1 MTLKNKLLAIVVASI
16 AVTVTLLSLILTYD
30 LKVLEDDLIHDSKQD
45 LLNTTKSTIKSNI
58 NLAVSAANSILNK
71 NNIQNKEKIIID
83 MLSAMRYGKNND
95 GYFFAYKWDKKG
107 NYYFAFHGVKKHLN
121 GKKTNINK
129 PDVKGNR
136 FRAKLIEVG
145 KNGGGFVEYHY
156 KKPST
161 GQIVPKLAYAKLIP
175 SLNWVIVTGVYIDDI
190 QNKIDKMKTKID
202 NKISN
207 IIMHNIIIS
216 IILIILV
223 VIITIIII
231 QKSVISP
238 IQKLQDTISDIVKN
252 NDFTKQIEIKTD
264 DEIGKISQSMN
275 NLITTIDNLLSET
288 TKIVEKNYQ
297 NTNAVNNN
305 AKDLKTAFK
314 EEKEAINNVKTN
326 YDIVKQDI
334 SNEIDMTISSSEK
347 IQESNNEL
355 KNIKSNINN
364 LNNIIEESV
373 QKENEVATKMNE
385 LTNNV
390 SDIKNILNIIND
402 IADQTNLLA
411 LNAAIEAARAGEH
424 GRGFA
429 VVADEVRQLAEKT
442 QKSLSE
448 INATVNVLVQEIS
461 NANDDITN
469 TAKDSQQ
476 LVDVA
481 NEVETKIDEISYKM
495 DESVNTI
502 EEVTTHSKNNIKQIN
517 KLNDIMED
525 LDKKSNENAQKVDEI
540 EQNISNLTSTMNE
553 LEDKI
558 KEFKV

>member
-1 MTLKNKLLAIVVASI
+1 MTLKNKLLAIVISSI
-16 AVTVTLLSLILTYD
+16 VVTVTLLSLILTYD

-161 GQIVPKLAYAKLIP
+161 GKIVPKLAYAKLIP
-175 SLNWVIVTGVYIDDI
+175 QLNWVIVTGVYLDDI
-190 QNKIDKMKTKID
+190 QNKIDKMTIKIN
-202 NKISN
+202 NKIAN
-207 IIMHNIIIS
+207 IILHNIIVS

-223 VIITIIII
+223 IFITIIVIK
-231 QKSVISP
+231 KSVVDP
-238 IQKLQDTISDIVKN
+238 IQKLQNTILDIVKN

-264 DEIGKISQSMN
+264 DEIGIIAQSMN

-525 LDKKSNENAQKVDEI
+525 LDKKSNENSQKVDEI
-540 EQNISNLTSTMNE
+540 ESNIKNLTLTMNE